1 MDRIYP
7 DHDFTDEGL
16 RYLYNFIVNCYLFT
30 GDLNDTA
37 INVYLGTLQQDDRTV
52 FSSYGGLNALKRLGN
67 VAADIPDFSRI
78 FNRLKTHQVMRDLRE
93 KHINVLPYY
102 DKFKDRAPEVVLKAY
117 DNTINKI
124 ALRAQGVNTPKSIA
138 SGIKEYLA
146 ELEENPDVGLE
157 LPFDM
162 ITSYLRGIRKHTI
175 NCIAAHTNKGKTRII
190 TRILT
195 HTSIL
200 NDTKAMLISTEQTDK
215 EMKLQFITSVH
226 NNITSPHDVIEES
239 AIAKQELTDAQRA
252 SLDEAADYFIEHNN
266 IDFICTNLYDL
277 PSLKNLI
284 KQAKLKGCSLV
295 VIDVLKPCRSTQT
308 KDMQE
313 WQQYSYTVE
322 QLRDMCVEMDMAIIF
337 TAQLTPQSLESG
349 VLEFSSI
356 ANGTHISF
364 ILDSLLMFRDITH
377 EEKLKWGCQ
386 IKMKNNPLNGKLQ
399 PFDTDKNYMLCKIV
413 KNRGGAAGNELVFEV
428 DKGKISYK
436 ELGYLNKSAVKG

>member
-1 MDRIYP
+1 MERIYP
-7 DHDFTDEGL
+7 EHDFTDEGL

-30 GDLNDTA
+30 GDINDTT
-37 INVYLGTLQQDDRTV
+37 INVYLGTLPEAERTL
-52 FSSYGGLNALKRLGN
+52 FASYGGVNALKRLGN
-67 VAADIPDFSRI
+67 VAVEIKDFAPI
-78 FNRLKTHQVMRDLRE
+78 FNRLKTHQTMRDLRD

-102 DKFKDRAPEVVLKAY
+102 DAFKDKPPEAILKAY
-117 DNTINKI
+117 DNAINKI
-124 ALRAQGVNTPKSIA
+124 ALRSRGVNTPKSLS

-146 ELEENPDVGLE
+146 ELEENPDVGLD
-157 LPFDM
+157 LPFDL

-226 NNITSPHDVIEES
+226 NNITSPDDVIEES
-239 AIAKQELTDAQRA
+239 AIAKQELTDAQRKK
-252 SLDEAADYFIEHNN
+252 LDEAADYFVAHNN

-277 PSLKNLI
+277 QSLKNLI

-295 VIDVLKPCRSTQT
+295 VIDVLKPCRSANS

-364 ILDSLLMFRDITH
+364 ILDSLLMFRDITY
-377 EEKLKWGCQ
+377 EEKTKWS
-386 IKMKNNPLNGKLQ
+386 IRIMMKNSVLNGQTQ
-399 PFDTDKNYMLCKIV
+399 PFDKDKNYMLCKIV
-413 KNRGGAAGNELVFEV
+413 KNRGGSAGNELLFEV
-428 DKGKISYK
+428 DKGKIKYK